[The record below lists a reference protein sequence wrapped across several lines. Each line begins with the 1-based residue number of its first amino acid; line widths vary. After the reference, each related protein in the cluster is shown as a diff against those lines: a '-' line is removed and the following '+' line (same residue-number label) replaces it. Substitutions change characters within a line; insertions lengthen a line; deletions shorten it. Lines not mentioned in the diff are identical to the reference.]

1 MIRKQKVCAMNSLEV
16 FFHIDICNVSK
27 LLKVILF
34 ADDTNLFR
42 SSDNLQQLCRE
53 VSVELNKLNVWFK
66 VNKLSLNVDKT
77 NFIIFSGKKNV
88 SLK

>member
-1 MIRKQKVCAMNSLEV
+1 MIFSMCPNFL
-16 FFHIDICNVSK
+16 K
-27 LLKVILF
+27 LILF

-53 VSVELNKLNVWFK
+53 VSVELNKLNVMFK

-77 NFIIFSGKKNV
+77 NFIIFFRKKACPRSKYNDR
-88 SLK
+88 